1 MWHGPGKARASI
13 DITALYYTLS
23 TVAQALAGALGAVGA
38 FALFRMTRLEADIA
52 AAQEAMRSASILVE
66 DWWPVLRDHGPDVL
80 LKRLQEQLSI
90 TYDQGHTGRWRDG
103 HAAWQTFRR
112 IRTPLAAAVIVTA
125 LDVVVCLVALPFV
138 PHLAHSTWL
147 SSVVVGVVLTGVGVC
162 LVLFLRLILLIV
174 EPRQ

>member
-1 MWHGPGKARASI
+1 
-13 DITALYYTLS
+13 
-23 TVAQALAGALGAVGA
+23 
-38 FALFRMTRLEADIA
+38 MTRLEADIA

-66 DWWPVLRDHGPDVL
+66 EWWPVLRDHGADIL
-80 LKRLQEQLSI
+80 LKRLEEQFST

-112 IRTPLAAAVIVTA
+112 IRTPLAAAVMVTA

-138 PHLAHSTWL
+138 PHLVRSTWF
-147 SSVVVGVVLTGVGVC
+147 SFVVVGVVLSGVGAC
-162 LVLFLRLILLIV
+162 FVLFLRLIVLIV